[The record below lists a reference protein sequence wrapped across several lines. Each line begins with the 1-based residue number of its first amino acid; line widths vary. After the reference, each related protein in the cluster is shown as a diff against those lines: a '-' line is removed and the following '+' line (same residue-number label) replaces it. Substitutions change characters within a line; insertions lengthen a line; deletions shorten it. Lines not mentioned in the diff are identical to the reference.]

1 MPQRFCM
8 RCGSALAEG
17 AGFCPQCGAVVAP
30 AGADPPAPPAV
41 QAEVASPS
49 SSPRLASRP
58 SRRLFPPLYLAI
70 AAGTAALVVV
80 AYLVLA
86 GGGSDDRISSIGIK
100 IAVPAGW
107 TAEYDPIEEGLLLAA
122 PGTSALWEDL
132 APTAPRLRVAK
143 FDGSEAS
150 TVLPAETLLSQPGLT
165 VIEDPAELTVG
176 GKPAVGMTF
185 EIANGSTR
193 ITSRAIVVKVNAG
206 VAYLFR
212 LEAPSADWST
222 AQSVYS
228 TALQSVSFD

>member
-1 MPQRFCM
+1 MPQRFCI
-8 RCGSALAEG
+8 RCGSGLAEG
-17 AGFCPQCGAVVAP
+17 AGFCPQCGAAVAP
-30 AGADPPAPPAV
+30 AGADPPASPAV

-58 SRRLFPPLYLAI
+58 SRRVFPPLYLAI

-107 TAEYDPIEEGLLLAA
+107 TARYDPSEEGLLLAS
-122 PGTSALWEDL
+122 PGTSALWEDP

-143 FDGSEAS
+143 FDGSEAP
-150 TVLPAETLLSQPGLT
+150 TVLPAETLLSQQGLT
-165 VIEDPAELTVG
+165 VIDEPAELAVG

-185 EIANGSTR
+185 EVANGNTR
-193 ITSRAIVVKVNAG
+193 ITSRAIVVKTDAG

-212 LEAPSADWST
+212 LEAPSAGWSA
-222 AQSVYS
+222 AQATYS
-228 TALQSVSFD
+228 AAMASISFD